1 MTSHELAIVIGRA
14 MRQARHA
21 LGLTQEQVAEK
32 LELSVEFCSRIERGV
47 SLPSLK
53 TFVRLAEV
61 LQVDVNILLGFEPTP
76 ATPRQPIS
84 DVARVGRHKSDR
96 PDEKP
101 RPPGTSSQ

>member
-61 LQVDVNILLGFEPTP
+61 LRVDVNVLLGFEPTP
-76 ATPRQPIS
+76 AVPRQPIS
-84 DVARVGRHKSDR
+84 DAARVGRHKSD
-96 PDEKP
+96 
-101 RPPGTSSQ
+101 T